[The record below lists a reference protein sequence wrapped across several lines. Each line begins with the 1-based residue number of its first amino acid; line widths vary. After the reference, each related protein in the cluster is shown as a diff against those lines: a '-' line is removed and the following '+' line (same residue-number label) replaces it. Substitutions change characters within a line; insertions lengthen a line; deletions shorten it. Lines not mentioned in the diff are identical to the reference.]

1 MCAPQR
7 LIMAYKYEI
16 LSQLN
21 KIKGKDKNRLHMPG
35 HKNLGD
41 FRSQFPV
48 AAIDFTELDITDDLS
63 CPSGVI
69 GKAQDDIAE
78 ILGAERAYITTD
90 GSSSGVMAMLFVAA
104 AYGNKIIVPRNSHK
118 SVFNACR
125 LLNLEPVIVQGAE
138 ENGVLAPPPAELI
151 ETLIVNDVN
160 IAGMLITS
168 PDYYGNIAP
177 LESYAAIL
185 KKYDRLLLADGAHGS
200 HLVLNEGREGYAGV
214 YADIWV
220 DGVHK
225 SLPVLT
231 QGAVLCVNNRKL
243 ISRAEEA
250 LAIFRT
256 TSPSFPIMA
265 SVEYGVKYFINNP
278 KYFARAFNAV
288 GELKSGLEG
297 ITLYPSADWTKFAVD
312 FKPLG
317 ISPYLAEEI
326 FEKKGIYP
334 EFNDGRYILFYLSPS
349 VEPFHLSEFKNT
361 LLWVCAQKKLQN
373 TYREV
378 PSVPAADRTY
388 SFLYAYRQKTEWV
401 PLKQSVGKMCA
412 DNAGIT
418 PPCLPVVIAGE
429 MIGVQAVDVLLKA
442 RNTFGTVDGK
452 IKVVKK

>member
-1 MCAPQR
+1 MN
-7 LIMAYKYEI
+7 MEYKYEI
-16 LSQLN
+16 LTQLN
-21 KIKGKDKNRLHMPG
+21 KVKGKDKNRLHMPG
-35 HKNLGD
+35 HKNLGE

-48 AAIDFTELDITDDLS
+48 AAIDLTELDITDDLS
-63 CPSGVI
+63 CPAGVI
-69 GKAQDDIAE
+69 KKAQEDIAE
-78 ILGAERAYITTD
+78 ILGAKHAYITTD

-138 ENGVLAPPPAELI
+138 ENGVLTPPSAELI

-160 IAGMLITS
+160 ISGMIITS

-177 LESYAAIL
+177 LEKYAQIME
-185 KKYDRLLLADGAHGS
+185 KYERLLFVDGAHGT
-200 HLVLNEGREGYAGV
+200 HLALGENRAGYAGV
-214 YADIWV
+214 YADMWV
-220 DGVHK
+220 DGAHK

-231 QGAVLCVNNRKL
+231 QGAIVCVNNESL
-243 ISRAEEA
+243 IARAEEA

-256 TSPSFPIMA
+256 TSPSFPVMA

-278 KYFARAFNAV
+278 KYFTRAINAV
-288 GELKSGLEG
+288 NELKAGLEG
-297 ITLYPSADWTKFAVD
+297 ITLYPSDDWTKFAVD

-317 ISPYLAEEI
+317 ISPYLAEEL

-349 VEPFHLSEFKNT
+349 VEPFHLNEFKNT
-361 LLWVCAQKKLQN
+361 LLWICAQRKLQN
-373 TYREV
+373 TYKDV
-378 PSVPAADRTY
+378 PPVPAADRTY

-401 PLKQSVGKMCA
+401 PLKQAVGKMCA

-429 MIGVQAVDVLLKA
+429 MISQQAVDKLLKA
-442 RNTFGTVDGK
+442 HSTFGVTDGK
-452 IKVVKK
+452 IKVVKR